1 MKVSELK
8 NLIESII
15 SKEVRNKIINE
26 SKEVY
31 HIKCEGVPL
40 GTFDTEEE
48 ANEALPSYKE
58 KHDGELIVEKG
69 QYDSHESMI
78 DKLDEM
84 NDELEETD
92 NMENQKPI
100 DKKLGGDSEMKEN
113 IQGQPG
119 MYDNYDE
126 TMDEVKNKVHKWRI
140 NGKISEEEHYEMMFR
155 IDSEDLDW
163 PNSIGVDETT
173 QILIGLAKECAPH
186 LLKKK
191 KKQDMENQEPI
202 DEKLVGKQKNID
214 KNDNGKIDA
223 EDFKI
228 LNKEEE
234 CEECGDSE
242 MKEGTCE
249 KCGKELCE
257 CGSKMYES
265 KKKTIRLK
273 ESELIKLI
281 NKMVTESIPGLDSVK
296 SAHNGDKE
304 TKQHLSDVENKM
316 KDLAEF
322 DGNDNPEFPKSIGKG
337 EKVARKNSEEENE
350 FVEDTRG
357 GTPLNLDY
365 DSEPSKQFKDRLK
378 KALEGDATTG
388 NSQEYANVI
397 KSDLGKNLAKQA
409 ERKEK
414 KEDKQPMYNKD
425 AQPTKSVNESTFK
438 MSEVLEEEIK
448 KMKDIV
454 NYNKKTQ

>member
-92 NMENQKPI
+92 NSSTEMNEYGNKQDPFEFHDEIIEDVKSKVDEWLKTGKI
-100 DKKLGGDSEMKEN
+100 DK
-113 IQGQPG
+113 Q
-119 MYDNYDE
+119 
-126 TMDEVKNKVHKWRI
+126 
-140 NGKISEEEHYEMMFR
+140 EHYEMYFK
-155 IDSEDLDW
+155 IDTSDFEWDYDLGG
-163 PNSIGVDETT
+163 NKVKH
-173 QILIGLAKECAPH
+173 ILIQLVKECAPH

-191 KKQDMENQEPI
+191 KEQDMENQEPI

-257 CGSKMYES
+257 CGSSMYES

-296 SAHNGDKE
+296 SAHDGDKE
-304 TKQHLSDVENKM
+304 TKQHLSDVEKKM

-322 DGNDNPEFPKSIGKG
+322 DGNDNPEFPKPIGKG

-409 ERKEK
+409 ERKKK

-425 AQPTKSVNESTFK
+425 AQPIKSVNESTFK

>member
-8 NLIESII
+8 NLIESVI
-15 SKEVRNKIINE
+15 SKEVRNKIISE

-92 NMENQKPI
+92 NMEN
-100 DKKLGGDSEMKEN
+100 
-113 IQGQPG
+113 
-119 MYDNYDE
+119 
-126 TMDEVKNKVHKWRI
+126 T
-140 NGKISEEEHYEMMFR
+140 
-155 IDSEDLDW
+155 
-163 PNSIGVDETT
+163 
-173 QILIGLAKECAPH
+173 
-186 LLKKK
+186 
-191 KKQDMENQEPI
+191 DMENQEPI

-249 KCGKELCE
+249 KCGKKLCE
-257 CGSKMYES
+257 CGSTMYES

-296 SAHNGDKE
+296 SAHDGDKE

-316 KDLAEF
+316 KDFVNSILSGARQSLSTSQQIRNNT
-322 DGNDNPEFPKSIGKG
+322 GMQMNRNDVPDPN
-337 EKVARKNSEEENE
+337 VN
-350 FVEDTRG
+350 
-357 GTPLNLDY
+357 LNLSQDTANKSTIEKY
-365 DSEPSKQFKDRLK
+365 DLQVTESLK
-378 KALEGDATTG
+378 RINEIM
-388 NSQEYANVI
+388 I
-397 KSDLGKNLAKQA
+397 KLL
-409 ERKEK
+409 
-414 KEDKQPMYNKD
+414 
-425 AQPTKSVNESTFK
+425 
-438 MSEVLEEEIK
+438 
-448 KMKDIV
+448 
-454 NYNKKTQ
+454 

>member
-92 NMENQKPI
+92 NMEN
-100 DKKLGGDSEMKEN
+100 
-113 IQGQPG
+113 
-119 MYDNYDE
+119 
-126 TMDEVKNKVHKWRI
+126 T
-140 NGKISEEEHYEMMFR
+140 
-155 IDSEDLDW
+155 
-163 PNSIGVDETT
+163 
-173 QILIGLAKECAPH
+173 
-186 LLKKK
+186 
-191 KKQDMENQEPI
+191 DMENQEPI

-214 KNDNGKIDA
+214 KNDNGKIDD

-257 CGSKMYES
+257 CGSTMYES

-296 SAHNGDKE
+296 SAHDGDKE
-304 TKQHLSDVENKM
+304 TKQHLSDVEKKM

-322 DGNDNPEFPKSIGKG
+322 DGNDNPEFPKPIGKG
-337 EKVARKNSEEENE
+337 EKVARENSEEENE

-357 GTPLNLDY
+357 GTPLDLDY

-397 KSDLGKNLAKQA
+397 KSDLGKKLAKQA
-409 ERKEK
+409 ERKDK
-414 KEDKQPMYNKD
+414 KEDNQPMYNKD

-438 MSEVLEEEIK
+438 MSNVLEEEIK
-448 KMKDIV
+448 KMKDMV

>member
-92 NMENQKPI
+92 NMENTEMNEYGNRQDPYEFYDEIIEDVKAKVDMLLDSGKI
-100 DKKLGGDSEMKEN
+100 DK
-113 IQGQPG
+113 Q
-119 MYDNYDE
+119 
-126 TMDEVKNKVHKWRI
+126 
-140 NGKISEEEHYEMMFR
+140 EHYEMYFK
-155 IDSEDLDW
+155 IDSSDIDW
-163 PNSIGVDETT
+163 NYDRGGNKTKH
-173 QILIGLAKECAPH
+173 ILIQLAKECAPH

-304 TKQHLSDVENKM
+304 TKQHLSDVEKRM
-316 KDLAEF
+316 KDAASF
-322 DGNDNPEFPKSIGKG
+322 DGNDNPEFPKPIGKG
-337 EKVARKNSEEENE
+337 EKVARENSEEENE

-414 KEDKQPMYNKD
+414 K
-425 AQPTKSVNESTFK
+425 PTFFSTRT
-438 MSEVLEEEIK
+438 V
-448 KMKDIV
+448 
-454 NYNKKTQ
+454 